1 MTEIAAL
8 TTSELVSEA
17 FGKAKEL
24 DKSHPDISCL
34 LRALA
39 VRLDVRQAIVK
50 TSTDFNVERFEPDY
64 MMQMNHEM
72 AYMRQSDSGQ
82 YVRYAELAIYLEQ
95 NVHMKMV
102 QTSLSLALDLPGVK
116 SFAAEVID
124 RVLNGPTPG
133 MEGYPC
139 VRQPIRSQLDS

>member
-1 MTEIAAL
+1 MAEVAAL

-24 DKSHPDISCL
+24 DKFSPETASL

-39 VRLDVRQAIVK
+39 IRLDVRQAIVK
-50 TSTDFNVERFEPDY
+50 ASPDALVARYEPDY

-72 AYMRQSDSGQ
+72 AFMRRCEHGQ
-82 YVRYAELAIYLEQ
+82 YVKYEELAIFMEQ

-102 QTSLSLALDLPGVK
+102 QTTLSLALDLPGVK

-124 RVLNGPTPG
+124 RVLNGATPG

-139 VRQPIRSQLDS
+139 VRQPMTSQLDS

>member
-1 MTEIAAL
+1 MAEVAAL

-24 DKSHPDISCL
+24 DKSFPDISCL

-39 VRLDVRQAIVK
+39 IRLDIRQAIVK
-50 TSTDFNVERFEPDY
+50 ASPDVLVERFQPDY

-72 AYMRQSDSGQ
+72 AYMRSCPNGQ
-82 YVRYAELAIYLEQ
+82 YVKFEELAIYMEQ
-95 NVHMKMV
+95 NAHMKMV
-102 QTSLSLALDLPGVK
+102 QTTLSLALDLPGKK
-116 SFAAEVID
+116 SFANEVIN

-133 MEGYPC
+133 MEGFPC
-139 VRQPIRSQLDS
+139 KRLPMQSQLDS